1 MDAFWKN
8 QIRGYIHTGSWNLVC
23 RNGWLGLQ
31 VLFLHLNVANVKK
44 KKMRYLTFKKSRFLA
59 FLEKKILSKGLAWLH
74 LLLHLYQSASTVQEL
89 PSLEVACVVQ
99 FPAISMAPEVIQTL
113 RSHDRCLSP
122 LHYLSLPVFRVCPP
136 WTGWIHSEELLPFT
150 WVIWLVCFLRNTN
163 NIVTTQMRGRLIC
176 LRLSSSIIIWR

>member
-1 MDAFWKN
+1 M
-8 QIRGYIHTGSWNLVC
+8 
-23 RNGWLGLQ
+23 
-31 VLFLHLNVANVKK
+31 ANVKK

-122 LHYLSLPVFRVCPP
+122 LHYLSLLVFRVCPP
-136 WTGWIHSEELLPFT
+136 WTG
-150 WVIWLVCFLRNTN
+150 
-163 NIVTTQMRGRLIC
+163 
-176 LRLSSSIIIWR
+176 

>member
-1 MDAFWKN
+1 MLSERTRSEGTYTLAAGIWSAETVGLACKCYF
-8 QIRGYIHTGSWNLVC
+8 YIWMWPMLK
-23 RNGWLGLQ
+23 
-31 VLFLHLNVANVKK
+31 KK